1 MARFGKK
8 FLSTFSLVSRVP
20 AGKDLQPDFTWTGF
34 YLPIV
39 GLIASALCLGI
50 YALLI
55 PWLQEPFF
63 ILFVIIAVQYLLFNL
78 FHFDGLLDTA
88 DALAVHAEKE
98 RRLTILKDVAVGA
111 FGLFFGVL
119 YLALKLYVF
128 YRVMVFLHIFSLPTG
143 GAAAV
148 ALLFFSY
155 PLSGRIAAALV
166 PLSLSPAKKE
176 GLGALLTGY
185 TPAKVVTGTVL
196 AVGIVILP
204 LILFIHELE
213 GTPGPLFALVFCGG
227 IAAFIGTTLLYNKK
241 IGGFTGDT
249 LGFAVETGELLHMVI
264 FYLVLVFAA

>member
-1 MARFGKK
+1 MAGDGNK
-8 FLSTFSLVSRVP
+8 FLSTFTLISRIP
-20 AGKDLQPDFTWTGF
+20 AGRDLQPDFTWVGF

-166 PLSLSPAKKE
+166 PLSLSPAKKD

-185 TPAKVVTGTVL
+185 TPAKVAAGTVL
-196 AVGIVILP
+196 SIGVVVLP
-204 LILFIHELE
+204 LVLFIHELE

-241 IGGFTGDT
+241 IGGYTGDT
-249 LGFAVETGELLHMVI
+249 LGFAVEIGELLHMVI